1 MKNPT
6 QTAQLTEEKG
16 YGERVSEQPLAP
28 GEMSDRDLLDYWDAR
43 NEFLDA

>member
-1 MKNPT
+1 MKFAT
-6 QTAQLTEEKG
+6 WIDTLAEEKG